1 MVKRPALY
9 LPSLRRAAQSAPI
22 AFLGAGCL
30 AVLTAYGA
38 VNLIE
43 TVSGRSVKTMLLSE
57 GITWADVTTDGLQVH
72 LVGTAPNE
80 AARYRVVNLVA
91 SSVDSARVRD
101 DLDVAAVQAVE
112 APRFSLEILRN
123 DDGIQIIGLL
133 PSAEQETALTTLAK
147 DLAQATPLSEM
158 IETAASPATPGWE
171 AALAF
176 GTKAFEMLPRSKI
189 SISENRVEI
198 TAISTSASE
207 KRIFD
212 EDLAAAIPQGLIT
225 TIDVSAPRPVITPFT
240 LRYVKDAQG
249 QRFDA
254 CAADTEVAQD
264 VIISAA
270 QDAGSLGADCI
281 IGLGV
286 PSPSWAQA
294 AKAGIFAVS
303 QLVSGTITFKDADVT
318 LQAGSDVS
326 QADFDRIVGDLQA
339 ALPQVFSL
347 NATLEPRAEGRSEG
361 PAEFTAALDQ
371 KTRRVEMRGRLTDE
385 ILRLAVDNFAKAEF
399 GSDNVYQATVLDP
412 NLPEG
417 WPVRVMAGLQ
427 ALAQLQGGSL
437 TARADMVSV
446 KGVTGS
452 TAVKAR
458 ISQILSDKLGQ
469 GQAFRVD
476 VTYDKALDPIA
487 SLPTPKECI
496 DKVAKV
502 LASKK
507 IIFPPSS
514 SDIDADA
521 DQVMDAL
528 AKALKGCAAVK
539 IEIGGHT
546 DGQGSEG
553 GNLSL
558 SQARADAILLALR
571 MRQVDVSGFTAKGYG
586 EQQPLGDNE
595 TDAGREA
602 NRRIEFKLATA
613 VAAAAPIAKTTD
625 AADAKLAESAA
636 ESAGEA
642 AANLNAPTDA
652 ATGDLSG
659 DATIDDAPSVAPKT
673 ITLKPK
679 KRPAKP

>member
-1 MVKRPALY
+1 MVKRPKLY
-9 LPSLRRAAQSAPI
+9 LPSLRKAALSAPA
-22 AFLGAGCL
+22 AFLGAALL

-38 VNLIE
+38 AVLIE
-43 TVSGRSVKTMLLSE
+43 TISARAVKSTLLTE

-72 LVGTAPNE
+72 LIGTAPNE
-80 AARYRVVNLVA
+80 AARYRVVNLVG
-91 SSVDSARVRD
+91 SQVDSARVRD
-101 DLDVAAVQAVE
+101 DLEVTAVKAID

-133 PSAEQETALTTLAK
+133 PNVDQETALVTLAK
-147 DLAQATPLSEM
+147 DLADDTPFSEM
-158 IETAASPATPGWE
+158 IETAAYPAASGWE
-171 AALAF
+171 GALAF

-207 KRIFD
+207 KRAF
-212 EDLAAAIPQGLIT
+212 EAELTVAAPKGLI
-225 TIDVSAPRPVITPFT
+225 ISVDVSAPRPVITPFT
-240 LRYVKDAQG
+240 LRYVKDTQG

-254 CAADTEVAQD
+254 CAADTE
-264 VIISAA
+264 AA
-270 QDAGSLGADCI
+270 KDQILAAAKDAGALGAECTV
-281 IGLGV
+281 GLGV

-303 QLVSGTITFKDADVT
+303 QLGSGTITFKDADVT

-339 ALPQVFSL
+339 AFPQVFSL

-371 KTRRVEMRGRLTDE
+371 KTGRVEMRGRVTDE
-385 ILRLAVDNFAKAEF
+385 ILRLAVDNFAKAAF

-412 NLPEG
+412 NLPDG
-417 WPVRVMAGLQ
+417 WPVRVMAGLE
-427 ALAQLQGGSL
+427 ALAELDGGTLMAQSNVV
-437 TARADMVSV
+437 AV

-452 TAVKAR
+452 TAAKAR

-469 GQAFRVD
+469 GQTFRVD

-487 SLPTPKECI
+487 SLPSPRECI
-496 DKVAKV
+496 DRVTTV

-507 IIFPPSS
+507 IVFPPSS
-514 SDIDADA
+514 SDIDSAA
-521 DQVMDAL
+521 VPIMDAL

-546 DGQGSEG
+546 DGQGSEV

-558 SQARADAILLALR
+558 SQARADAVLMALAASN
-571 MRQVDVSGFTAKGYG
+571 VDISGFGAKGYG
-586 EQQPLGDNE
+586 ESQPLGDNE
-595 TDAGREA
+595 TDIGREA
-602 NRRIEFKLATA
+602 NRRIEFRLEADLPRA
-613 VAAAAPIAKTTD
+613 TD
-625 AADAKLAESAA
+625 AENLAASLGAWV
-636 ESAGEA
+636 
-642 AANLNAPTDA
+642 
-652 ATGDLSG
+652 
-659 DATIDDAPSVAPKT
+659 SVAPTT

-679 KRPAKP
+679 TRPAKPE

>member
-9 LPSLRRAAQSAPI
+9 LPSLRKAALSAPI
-22 AFLGAGCL
+22 AFVGAACL
-30 AVLTAYGA
+30 AVLGAYGA
-38 VNLIE
+38 AVLIE
-43 TVSGRSVKTMLLSE
+43 TVSARAVKTVLLSE

-80 AARYRVVNLVA
+80 AARYRVVNLVG
-91 SSVDSARVRD
+91 SQVDSARVRD
-101 DLDVAAVQAVE
+101 DLEVTAVKAID

-123 DDGIQIIGLL
+123 DDDIQIIGLL
-133 PSAEQETALTTLAK
+133 PNVDQETALTTLAK
-147 DLAQATPLSEM
+147 DLAQNTPLSEM
-158 IETAASPATPGWE
+158 IETAAYPATAGWE
-171 AALAF
+171 AALTF

-207 KRIFD
+207 KRAFD
-212 EDLAAAIPQGLIT
+212 ADLTDAIPKGLNT
-225 TIDVSAPRPVITPFT
+225 VIDISAPRPVITPFT

-254 CAADTEVAQD
+254 CAADTVVARD
-264 VIISAA
+264 VILTAA
-270 QDAGSLGADCI
+270 QDAGTVDADCT

-286 PSPSWAQA
+286 PSPSWATA
-294 AKAGIFAVS
+294 AKAGILAVS
-303 QLVSGTITFKDADVT
+303 QLASGTITFKDADVT
-318 LQAGSDVS
+318 LQAGSDVAQS
-326 QADFDRIVGDLQA
+326 DFDRIVGDLQA

-347 NATLEPRAEGRSEG
+347 NATLDPPAEGRTEG
-361 PAEFTAALDQ
+361 PAEFTATLDQ
-371 KTRRVEMRGRLTDE
+371 KTGRVEMRGRVTDE

-399 GSDNVYQATVLDP
+399 GSDRVYQATVLDP
-412 NLPEG
+412 ALPEG
-417 WPVRVMAGLQ
+417 WPVRIMAGLE
-427 ALAQLQGGSL
+427 ALAELDGGNL
-437 TARADMVSV
+437 TANADLVTV

-452 TAVKAR
+452 TAAKAR

-502 LASKK
+502 LTSNK
-507 IIFPPSS
+507 IVFPPSS
-514 SDIDADA
+514 SDIDSAADK
-521 DQVMDAL
+521 VMDAL

-553 GNLSL
+553 GNLAL
-558 SQARADAILLALR
+558 SQSRADAVLSALR
-571 MRQVDVSGFTAKGYG
+571 VRQIDVSGFTAKGYG
-586 EQQPLGDNE
+586 ESQPLGENE

-602 NRRIEFKLATA
+602 NRRIEFKLAADVAGGSDAATA
-613 VAAAAPIAKTTD
+613 VT
-625 AADAKLAESAA
+625 KLADSAA
-636 ESAGEA
+636 EA
-642 AANLNAPTDA
+642 AANVEGA
-652 ATGDLSG
+652 S
-659 DATIDDAPSVAPKT
+659 DAPSLAPTK
-673 ITLKPK
+673 ITSKPK